1 MKKILVT
8 GAGGFIGSHL
18 VEELLKQ
25 KYRVNAFVRYNSLNR
40 WGNLEFLVDKFKSNL
55 SIYLGDVRD
64 KSTLKEAFKG
74 VDVVYHLAALISIP
88 YSYIAPQSF
97 LDINVG
103 GTFNVLELSREF
115 KVKKVFIIS
124 TSEVYGS
131 AQYIPIDESHPKKPQ
146 SPYAASKASA
156 DLLALSYYYT
166 YSLPIIIVRPFNNY
180 GPRQSLRAIIPTII
194 SQIICNFKKIKI
206 GNIYSSRDFVFV
218 KDTAKILIKLMEY
231 ENIIG
236 NEINIATSN
245 AIVIKDLINK
255 IALKMNYEPVI
266 EVDEIRLRPLS
277 SEVDKLL
284 GANKKL
290 LNILGNF
297 NFTSLD
303 EGLDITIDYFK
314 KDIKKKKEF
323 YKIELYNI

>member
-103 GTFNVLELSREF
+103 G
-115 KVKKVFIIS
+115 
-124 TSEVYGS
+124 
-131 AQYIPIDESHPKKPQ
+131 
-146 SPYAASKASA
+146 
-156 DLLALSYYYT
+156 
-166 YSLPIIIVRPFNNY
+166 
-180 GPRQSLRAIIPTII
+180 
-194 SQIICNFKKIKI
+194 
-206 GNIYSSRDFVFV
+206 DF
-218 KDTAKILIKLMEY
+218 
-231 ENIIG
+231 
-236 NEINIATSN
+236 
-245 AIVIKDLINK
+245 
-255 IALKMNYEPVI
+255 
-266 EVDEIRLRPLS
+266 
-277 SEVDKLL
+277 
-284 GANKKL
+284 
-290 LNILGNF
+290 
-297 NFTSLD
+297 
-303 EGLDITIDYFK
+303 
-314 KDIKKKKEF
+314 
-323 YKIELYNI
+323 